1 MKLQALT
8 LAAGLM
14 MAGSANATVNLAL
27 TDNYGLGA
35 FSAPTTWG
43 ETFSVSMIGTIDHS
57 LTFNITSPLYAG
69 SGVSDI
75 PLSISFSSNPI
86 FDITNLS
93 AEIFNSSSTITPLYT
108 FVQNG
113 DADRLILPANS
124 YFAVD
129 NYTLKISGNSVGTN
143 GGFYSVAAVTVPVP
157 EPETWAMLLV
167 GLGLVGFRLRQ
178 KNTASRQ
185 AALA

>member
-1 MKLQALT
+1 MKFQALT

-27 TDNYGLGA
+27 TDTYGLGA

-43 ETFSVSMIGTIDHS
+43 ETFSVSLAGTIDHS
-57 LTFNITSPLYAG
+57 LTFNITTPLYAG

-75 PLSISFSSNPI
+75 PLNISFSSNPI
-86 FDITNLS
+86 FNITELTATVYDSGDNLF
-93 AEIFNSSSTITPLYT
+93 AT

-113 DADRLILPANS
+113 NADYLVLPGS
-124 YFAVD
+124 VHFAVGD
-129 NYTLKISGNSVGTN
+129 YTLKIGGNSVGTN
-143 GGFYSVAAVTVPVP
+143 GGFYSVAAVTAPVP

-178 KNTASRQ
+178 KNAASGQ
-185 AALA
+185 AASV